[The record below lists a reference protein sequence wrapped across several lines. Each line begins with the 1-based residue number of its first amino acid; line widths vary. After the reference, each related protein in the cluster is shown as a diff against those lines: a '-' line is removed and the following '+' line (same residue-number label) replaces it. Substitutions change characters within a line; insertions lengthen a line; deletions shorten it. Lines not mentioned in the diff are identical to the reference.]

1 MSGVPSKTV
10 PKRKISEEKR
20 TFQEIW
26 EEEFCFVSGHK
37 EGTATCLIC
46 RDTIVGL
53 KRYNLFRHYTS
64 KHSSFTVDFPLNSD
78 VRKEK
83 IAHLKSTIRRQQNVM
98 LAAVGQ
104 SEAITKASYQV
115 CNILAKNMKPFT
127 DAELVKQ
134 CMMTVSETLFQNF
147 SNSKQILA
155 EINKLSL
162 SESTCRRRIE
172 DISKYMFEEVINKV
186 KLCKYFSLAC
196 DSSTDVASMAQF
208 SLFVRYCTNDGVI
221 EEDFLAIITMK
232 GHTKGSDFMDAI
244 KEFVEKNDLPT
255 RKLISVCT
263 DGCPSMTGVNNGLI
277 ALMKKEWNLP
287 NLLSIHCLLHQE
299 SLACQIS
306 SIKLKNVMKTVI
318 NVINFIRARE
328 LNHRKFKEL
337 LEELQACYS
346 DVVLHT
352 AVRWLSKG
360 KVLERFVS
368 LKSEIILFLQ
378 QCGKNYPELDDDE
391 WWILTAFLTDITQKF
406 NTLNL
411 ELQGPN
417 KIIGQM
423 TNKVFAFEAKLQLYI
438 NELEEKDL
446 SNFPTV
452 AMLRADLVI
461 SESIYQEM
469 KEYLEAYLEEIKNRF
484 ADVRNIR
491 GCFILVENPWHV
503 EPDDFK
509 LFCQF
514 GFPKTNLR
522 NELIELQHDT
532 QLKALFIEH
541 REAQQYTEFWKCVPN
556 NYKNL
561 QDCAQFIL
569 TLFPSTYLCEASFS
583 KMKYLKNK
591 YRNRLSTHLEDAMRI
606 ACSPNDADIDK
617 IAKKVQHHKSH

>member
-1 MSGVPSKTV
+1 
-10 PKRKISEEKR
+10 
-20 TFQEIW
+20 
-26 EEEFCFVSGHK
+26 
-37 EGTATCLIC
+37 
-46 RDTIVGL
+46 
-53 KRYNLFRHYTS
+53 
-64 KHSSFTVDFPLNSD
+64 
-78 VRKEK
+78 
-83 IAHLKSTIRRQQNVM
+83 M

-104 SEAITKASYQV
+104 SEALTKASYQV

-134 CMMTVSETLFQNF
+134 CMVTVSETLFPNF

-155 EINKLSL
+155 EINKLTL

-172 DISKYMFEEVINKV
+172 DISKYMFQEVINKV
-186 KLCKYFSLAC
+186 KICKYFSLAC

-208 SLFVRYCTNDGVI
+208 SLFVRYCTNDGLI
-221 EEDFLAIITMK
+221 EEDFLSVITMK
-232 GHTKGSDFMDAI
+232 GHTKGCDYMDAI

-255 RKLISVCT
+255 SKLISVCT

-277 ALMKKEWNLP
+277 ALIKKEWNLP

-306 SIKLKNVMKTVI
+306 NNKLKNVMKTVVS
-318 NVINFIRARE
+318 VINFIRARE

-360 KVLERFVS
+360 KVLERFVN

-378 QCGKNYPELDDDE
+378 QNGKIFPELDNNE
-391 WWILTAFLTDITQKF
+391 WWILTAFLADITQKF
-406 NTLNL
+406 NALNL

-423 TNKVFAFEAKLQLYI
+423 TNKIFAFEAKLQLYI

-452 AMLRADLVI
+452 SLLRSDLTI
-461 SESIYQEM
+461 AESIYQDM
-469 KEYLEAYLEEIKNRF
+469 KQYLEEIKNRF

-491 GCFILVENPWHV
+491 SSFILVENPWHV
-503 EPDDFK
+503 EHDDLK

-514 GFPKTNLR
+514 GFSKSDLI
-522 NELIELQHDT
+522 NEIIELQHDT

-541 REAQQYTEFWKCVPN
+541 RETQQYIEFWRCVPS

-561 QDCAQFIL
+561 RDCAQFIL

-606 ACSPNDADIDK
+606 ACSPNDANIDE
-617 IAKKVQHHKSH
+617 IAKQVQHHKSH